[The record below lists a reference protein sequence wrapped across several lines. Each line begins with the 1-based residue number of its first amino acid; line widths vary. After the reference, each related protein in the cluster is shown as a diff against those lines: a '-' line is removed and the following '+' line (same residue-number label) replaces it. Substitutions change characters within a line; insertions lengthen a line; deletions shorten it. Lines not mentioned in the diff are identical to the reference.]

1 MDFSDSGK
9 FLFLAGDPALDL
21 LNTTPVLA
29 SGAVDLL
36 ESFADL
42 VEWTARAGLLT
53 PEQFR
58 ELRRHHGPQADAVLA
73 RAKSLRESLRD
84 IVFALEKASPMPR
97 KPLAEVNQSLRD
109 AAASWELDWQ
119 ADSRSF
125 QKHPHPQRD
134 DLASK
139 IIGPLARSIAALLTE
154 RNPAL
159 IRKCENPACVLHYYD
174 TSKNH
179 SRRWCSMEFCGNR
192 NKVAA
197 HYRRHRNKP

>member
-9 FLFLAGDPALDL
+9 FLFLAGDHALDL

-42 VEWTARAGLLT
+42 LEWEARAGLLT

-73 RAKSLRESLRD
+73 RAKSLRESLRE
-84 IVFALEKASPMPR
+84 IVFALEKATPMPR
-97 KPLAEVNQSLRD
+97 KPLAEINQSLRG
-109 AAASWELDWQ
+109 AAAYWELEWQ
-119 ADSRSF
+119 AGPRTF
-125 QKHPHPQRD
+125 RKHSHPQGE
-134 DLASK
+134 DLASGV
-139 IIGPLARSIAALLTE
+139 IRPVARSIAALLTE

-197 HYRRHRNKP
+197 HYRRHRSKS